1 MTSER
6 PLGTLRQ
13 SLTVFDVLIYASSRS
28 LEGIIFITRVAR
40 LAQLKRKLLLQIK
53 EVEVKV
59 REVGKFDPSD
69 VGIQLMRKAFH
80 PEAEREA
87 LSHLFTGAIGAY
99 KNPSSHRMVTIDAP
113 KAVELIVLASHL
125 LNIVDERSE

>member
-1 MTSER
+1 M
-6 PLGTLRQ
+6 
-13 SLTVFDVLIYASSRS
+13 FDVLIYASSRS

-80 PEAEREA
+80 PESGPLTDKTAPEAEREA